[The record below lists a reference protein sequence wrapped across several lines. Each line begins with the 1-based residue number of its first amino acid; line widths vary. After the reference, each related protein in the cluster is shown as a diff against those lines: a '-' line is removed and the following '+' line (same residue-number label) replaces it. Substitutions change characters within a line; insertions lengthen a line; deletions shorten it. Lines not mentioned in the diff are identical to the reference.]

1 MILVYSLIYTITR
14 RRNDNF
20 RYLEEN
26 LKESLKVRMKR
37 IPGFR
42 RKRTIDT
49 EELLD
54 EALDDR
60 CQGEKIL
67 KCETHEGN
75 STIYRLQ
82 RLAFKAT

>member
-14 RRNDNF
+14 RRDDSF

-26 LKESLKVRMKR
+26 LKESLKVRIKR

-42 RKRTIDT
+42 QKRTIDT
-49 EELLD
+49 EEL
-54 EALDDR
+54 LDDR

-67 KCETHEGN
+67 KCERHEGN
-75 STIYRLQ
+75 STIYRQQ
-82 RLAFKAT
+82 RLAFEAT

>member
-1 MILVYSLIYTITR
+1 MRIR
-14 RRNDNF
+14 
-20 RYLEEN
+20 
-26 LKESLKVRMKR
+26 R

-60 CQGEKIL
+60 CQGEKIS
-67 KCETHEGN
+67 KCERHEEN
-75 STIYRLQ
+75 STIYRQQ
-82 RLAFKAT
+82 RLAFEAT